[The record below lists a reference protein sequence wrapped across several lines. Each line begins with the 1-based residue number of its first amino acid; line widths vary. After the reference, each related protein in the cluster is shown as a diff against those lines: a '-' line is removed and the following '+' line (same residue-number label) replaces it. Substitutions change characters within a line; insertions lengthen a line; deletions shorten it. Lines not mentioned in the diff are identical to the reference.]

1 MNQVLIIV
9 LICFM
14 FVLGY
19 TAYVLGK
26 EEDTVPTSQIPLSQ
40 LIHSLNGP
48 AIPDFPALT
57 LSQGS
62 RPFTMDL
69 AEFLGEGASIKEIQN
84 ANDKI
89 TAKVEDKTL
98 TLHLDPFFIGSSTL
112 DFMVSTP
119 AHKDPVV
126 KTLKV
131 TVNENKGGPSNVHTP
146 ALPAKDATRRP
157 PNSESW
163 VYPDGKYIGECLPP
177 YFPEEPLKPNK
188 LKLCHPDWVD
198 ANNFYGKCE
207 EDPTCQRC
215 IKGHHSSK
223 ARQLSDAINANREE
237 MRNQLVSILTEGGV
251 APESTVM
258 IQSLNKGYYYHWAN
272 FVCSCDKN
280 NIPVRNYTL
289 VVVFDDD
296 SYKRAT
302 AAGFMVYEPKWI
314 PVHVDDK
321 AASSFALGPHGIIM
335 VFEHMMRNELI
346 HLGYDVMFQD
356 TDIVWRHDPMPW
368 LMKTHPRLDIQVMY
382 DGRTD
387 GVGPINSGFIY
398 TRSNCRTKIY
408 LQTMID
414 NIVFFLWDRASQPFV
429 NALVHH
435 RKFRQISMR
444 LLDTQLFMN
453 GNLWTPEKP
462 PDNWKDWDPMVMH
475 ASWTGN
481 HLDKIN
487 KWSQVDQWYLTPEC
501 PLWEP
506 EIFTSQVCSRLKDK
520 IGIDCKAPRKES

>member
-14 FVLGY
+14 CVLGY

-40 LIHSLNGP
+40 LIHGLNGP
-48 AIPDFPALT
+48 AIPDFPVLT

-89 TAKVEDKTL
+89 TAKIEDKSL
-98 TLHLDPFFIGSSTL
+98 TLHLDPFFIGSSEL

-131 TVNENKGGPSNVHTP
+131 SVTENKGGPSNVHTP
-146 ALPAKDATRRP
+146 ALPAKV
-157 PNSESW
+157 ES
-163 VYPDGKYIGECLPP
+163 VRQEKNGGNDHDDRCYHP
-177 YFPEEPLKPNK
+177 YFPDHPLRQNE
-188 LKLCHPDWVD
+188 LKLCHPEWLESATYYLRCKNDISC
-198 ANNFYGKCE
+198 GRCMKE
-207 EDPTCQRC
+207 EHKR
-215 IKGHHSSK
+215 K
-223 ARQLSDAINANREE
+223 ARNFLKAREDNLQKMHSE
-237 MRNQLVSILTEGGV
+237 VQEILATRGLHPGD
-251 APESTVM
+251 TVM
-258 IQSLNKGYYYHWAN
+258 VTFLNKGYYYHWSN
-272 FVCSCDKN
+272 WVCSTIKN
-280 NIPVRNYTL
+280 NISVRNYTL

-387 GVGPINSGFIY
+387 GVGPINSGFIF